1 MLQDFNSSRVLE
13 EYRES
18 ERVKDEL
25 ERTIEELKKIYQS
38 LQVKTSTR
46 EGLEG
51 QRQKALVTRYR
62 IGLLSRIASIFHR
75 GKYYEETQGIKATEV
90 SLKRLTKECEQLEV
104 RKEELSAKTE
114 KLEAKEKASSMP
126 ECISERDGRLAI
138 TDEAAIRGIRFRETQ
153 TESLDSSK
161 KVLVHC
167 TNFFPKD
174 NVILSNYDGNKIG
187 TTTVEYRGVKK
198 ETSAL
203 IHRHE
208 VHCTI
213 NARVENTGAGEGK
226 WDNPTYMIVDRY
238 DAHQSEM
245 ESTSASDAWTKGT
258 SMQLSDD
265 SVIMVRY
272 QDRDKLPIPQEER
285 DKYHII
291 YYDGDPT
298 TCLKNFLKLNDY
310 YILETDANNAGH
322 ADSTRMKQEDGC
334 NGRDLAI
341 NFIRG
346 NSYFLKQS
354 QSFDSEE
361 IAQIVEVA
369 VNSNLRNK
377 YNLLSYDQE
386 IQLMSDNESTEDKTE
401 QYSRVA
407 SFVIASGL
415 IKTEDGNYTFKSDEE
430 ILEDIDG
437 IEKDKMNLPDF
448 VNNDLIDE
456 IFEMQQQVE
465 REYEESEL
473 PAIKEYSSM
482 TLEELYKF
490 ENQLECEAVLR
501 TLPEEIEM
509 VHTNEEILLRLYL
522 NDEDYPAVKRSTRL
536 EDGIELEDSSFIDDN
551 SGKINLKITGDT
563 TIAEINGIISDTI
576 KRIKEIK
583 SREVERNNEH
593 DEQCDEETR

>member
-75 GKYYEETQGIKATEV
+75 GKYYEETQWIKATEV

-258 SMQLSDD
+258 SIQLSDD

-272 QDRDKLPIPQEER
+272 QDRDKLPISQEER

-361 IAQIVEVA
+361 IAQIVADAKAEIDLIKVKEVA
-369 VNSNLRNK
+369 EADDAVVNNAINELN
-377 YNLLSYDQE
+377 SYKNEGDYYADQWNEILAIIDDASARIKASVGDEKAISAIVEDAKAEMDEVLISSEYDKEEFDQAKIDSKTAIQEYYGALDFDLYTEEAQETINGYVRAALDAINNATTIEEMQSAVAEFIANVESVEKIPQDKPQESEKEQGSSKGGCGSSIGAGIITCLTPALALAVARIARKKEEDQE
-386 IQLMSDNESTEDKTE
+386 
-401 QYSRVA
+401 
-407 SFVIASGL
+407 
-415 IKTEDGNYTFKSDEE
+415 
-430 ILEDIDG
+430 
-437 IEKDKMNLPDF
+437 
-448 VNNDLIDE
+448 
-456 IFEMQQQVE
+456 
-465 REYEESEL
+465 
-473 PAIKEYSSM
+473 
-482 TLEELYKF
+482 
-490 ENQLECEAVLR
+490 
-501 TLPEEIEM
+501 
-509 VHTNEEILLRLYL
+509 
-522 NDEDYPAVKRSTRL
+522 
-536 EDGIELEDSSFIDDN
+536 
-551 SGKINLKITGDT
+551 
-563 TIAEINGIISDTI
+563 
-576 KRIKEIK
+576 
-583 SREVERNNEH
+583 
-593 DEQCDEETR
+593 